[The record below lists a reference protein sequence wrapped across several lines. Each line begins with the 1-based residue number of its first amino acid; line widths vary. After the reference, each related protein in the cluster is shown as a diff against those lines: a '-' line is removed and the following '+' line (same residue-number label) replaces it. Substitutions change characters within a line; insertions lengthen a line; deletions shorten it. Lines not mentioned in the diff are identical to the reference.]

1 MTSKPDTEPLL
12 PQSPIAPPSALS
24 IGLVNSLAWL
34 RVIAGA
40 SCVVAPVFTGRL
52 FQFAVAPASM
62 HAVTLQLF
70 GVRDFVV
77 GELTWFVRPRG
88 PRAGAEDVGAGARPR
103 TEGERQE
110 LRRVLWANV
119 AVDSLDLAVL
129 AFAYS
134 RGALP
139 GPAFLVAGGG
149 AAAFAALGSLAL
161 RQI

>member
-1 MTSKPDTEPLL
+1 MPSKPDTEPLL
-12 PQSPIAPPSALS
+12 PHSPVAPPTGAAV
-24 IGLVNSLAWL
+24 GLVNALAWL
-34 RVIAGA
+34 RVVAGA

-70 GVRDFVV
+70 GVRDFAV

-88 PRAGAEDVGAGARPR
+88 GPGAGAEDAGVRPR

-110 LRRVLWANV
+110 LRRVLWTNL
-119 AVDSLDLAVL
+119 AVDSLDIAVL

-134 RGALP
+134 RGAIA
-139 GPAFLVAGGG
+139 GPAFLCVGGG
-149 AAAFAALGSLAL
+149 AAAFAALGGLAL

>member
-1 MTSKPDTEPLL
+1 MPSKPDTEPLL
-12 PQSPIAPPSALS
+12 PNTAVAPPSGTAV
-24 IGLVNSLAWL
+24 GLVNALSWL
-34 RVIAGA
+34 RVVAGA
-40 SCVVAPVFTGRL
+40 SCIVAPVFTGRL

-70 GVRDFVV
+70 GVRDFAV

-88 PRAGAEDVGAGARPR
+88 ASRPGGEDKARPR

-119 AVDSLDLAVL
+119 GLDTLDLAVL

-134 RGALP
+134 RGVIA
-139 GPAFLVAGGG
+139 GPAFLCVGGG
-149 AAAFAALGSLAL
+149 AAAFAALGGLAL

>member
-1 MTSKPDTEPLL
+1 MPSKQDTEPLL
-12 PQSPIAPPSALS
+12 PHSLVAPPSGMAV
-24 IGLVNSLAWL
+24 GLVNSLAWL
-34 RVIAGA
+34 RVVAGA
-40 SCVVAPVFTGRL
+40 SCIVAPVFTGRL

-62 HAVTLQLF
+62 HAATLQLF
-70 GVRDFVV
+70 GVRDFAV

-88 PRAGAEDVGAGARPR
+88 PRAGEEDTGAGARPR

-119 AVDSLDLAVL
+119 AVDTLDLAVM

-134 RGALP
+134 RGAIP
-139 GPAFLVAGGG
+139 GPAFLCVGGG
-149 AAAFAALGSLAL
+149 AAAFAALGGLAL

>member
-1 MTSKPDTEPLL
+1 MPSKDTEPLL
-12 PQSPIAPPSALS
+12 PHSPIAPPSGLAV
-24 IGLVNSLAWL
+24 GLVNSLAWL
-34 RVIAGA
+34 RVVAGA

-62 HAVTLQLF
+62 HAITLQLF
-70 GVRDFVV
+70 GVRDFAV

-88 PRAGAEDVGAGARPR
+88 GRAGEEEAGARPR

-129 AFAYS
+129 AYAFS
-134 RGALP
+134 RGAIA
-139 GPAFLVAGGG
+139 GPAFLCVGGG
-149 AAAFAALGSLAL
+149 AACFAALGGLAL

>member
-1 MTSKPDTEPLL
+1 M
-12 PQSPIAPPSALS
+12 AV
-24 IGLVNSLAWL
+24 GLVNSLAWL
-34 RVIAGA
+34 RVVAGA
-40 SCVVAPVFTGRL
+40 SCIVAPVFTGRL

-70 GVRDFVV
+70 GVRDFAV

-88 PRAGAEDVGAGARPR
+88 PRAGEEDTGAGARPR

-129 AFAYS
+129 AYAFS
-134 RGALP
+134 RGVIA
-139 GPAFLVAGGG
+139 GPAFLCVGGG
-149 AAAFAALGSLAL
+149 AACFAALGGLAL